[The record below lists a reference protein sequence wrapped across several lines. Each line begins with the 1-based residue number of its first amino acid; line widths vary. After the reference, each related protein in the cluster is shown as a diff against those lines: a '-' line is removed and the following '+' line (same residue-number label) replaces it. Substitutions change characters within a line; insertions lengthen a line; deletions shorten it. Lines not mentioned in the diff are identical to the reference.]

1 MAAGVT
7 LYQTLNLTAFLNTP
21 SGLPID
27 QTSVILAA
35 NAADISISPMA
46 FQGVFFERLGASE
59 EDPDMPAAVFMV
71 HGTVNDTYVFEV
83 NQLANVMLLSSQAPL
98 DTGEDVH
105 IWDEGRVV
113 EYVSGLRGLM
123 PVVTTEEDIDA
134 AVTLLMSD
142 VGSVGAV
149 IATAGLFSGLG
160 KKLRKITKDVL
171 KGGKPMVAQG
181 LRELKK
187 HVPTTVL
194 PAVQAAVTHAS
205 KGEWRQ
211 IATDPTIQAA
221 VVEGVLTAASA
232 KTGVPK
238 AQLRQGADIAAGFL
252 GTELPKA
259 E

>member
-1 MAAGVT
+1 
-7 LYQTLNLTAFLNTP
+7 
-21 SGLPID
+21 
-27 QTSVILAA
+27 
-35 NAADISISPMA
+35 
-46 FQGVFFERLGASE
+46 
-59 EDPDMPAAVFMV
+59 MV

-105 IWDEGRVV
+105 IWDEGRGV